1 MTLAID
7 SPFQRAS
14 ELNWAQGY
22 WRLAAWDF
30 STQETLSFL
39 KAHLDLGVTLV
50 DHADIYGDYRCE
62 KLFGNAISLQPSI
75 RQHLH
80 VVTKCDIQLISANND
95 NEVSLN
101 HYDTSAKH
109 IRSSVERSL
118 ARLQTDHIDTLLL
131 HRPDLLM
138 DVDEV
143 VYCFNE
149 LRMEGKVGAFGVSN
163 FSGSQFELL
172 NRGFDRQL
180 VTNQVELN
188 PINFDAFENGA
199 IDHLQMAGVRPM
211 AWSCLGG
218 GGLFNPQTEQAHRVA
233 ACLSQL
239 AKKYDTSVE
248 GIVYAWVL
256 RHPSKPIVINGSG
269 KTERLANAIAR
280 SQIVL
285 SREDWYR
292 VWVASKG
299 HGVP

>member
-1 MTLAID
+1 MSAVQTAPFHCD
-7 SPFQRAS
+7 SGI
-14 ELNWAQGY
+14 NWAQGY
-22 WRLAAWDF
+22 WRLADWQLSA
-30 STQETLSFL
+30 QETLNFL
-39 KAHLDLGVTLV
+39 KAHLDLGVSLV

-62 KLFGNAISLQPSI
+62 QLFGNALSLQPAI
-75 RQHLH
+75 RQQLH
-80 VVTKCDIQLISANND
+80 VVTKCDIQLISATND
-95 NEVSLN
+95 VSLN

-143 VYCFNE
+143 VSCFNA
-149 LRMEGKVGAFGVSN
+149 LRTEGKVGEFGVSN
-163 FSGSQFELL
+163 FSASQFELL
-172 NRGFDRQL
+172 NRGFDHQL

-188 PINFDAFENGA
+188 PLSFDVLENGA
-199 IDHLQMAGVRPM
+199 VDHLQMAGIRPM
-211 AWSCLGG
+211 AWSCLAGG
-218 GGLFNPQTEQAHRVA
+218 ALFSPQTEQTHRVV

-239 AKKYDTSVE
+239 AAKYDTSLE
-248 GIVYAWVL
+248 GVIYAWVM
-256 RHPSKPIVINGSG
+256 RHPSRPIVINGSG
-269 KTERLANAIAR
+269 KIERLASAMAK
-280 SQIVL
+280 SQITL